1 MEKRKTVWFPLE
13 PKQLINPKNGE
24 IPFDAIYLTN
34 YKMDDP
40 NYYMGKDWRMIF
52 ENPQNPEKWEC
63 DGCFEIAK
71 NYTLKGIY
79 KISPGDVYEKEEGI
93 GVIFVKKN

>member
-1 MEKRKTVWFPLE
+1 
-13 PKQLINPKNGE
+13 
-24 IPFDAIYLTN
+24 
-34 YKMDDP
+34 
-40 NYYMGKDWRMIF
+40 MIF